1 MIPSHKHN
9 TIKRKHYRI
18 QQLLVRSINLTHKS
32 PQEPEAIIPPIL
44 RSRLSISHS
53 PPLSWKGSVLSAA
66 EEWDEPDHEP
76 CVQNT
81 AHVLLAL
88 DNGTKYIDSRINH
101 KQDRTCLPNTVK
113 VSIINCIFIWIV
125 QNLPHFLKWMLPVL
139 CSNHQCPDHK
149 IMSLASLE
157 ANSSMTP
164 STDSGFVYLKT
175 MCTPWAMEVG

>member
-1 MIPSHKHN
+1 
-9 TIKRKHYRI
+9 
-18 QQLLVRSINLTHKS
+18 
-32 PQEPEAIIPPIL
+32 
-44 RSRLSISHS
+44 LSISHS
-53 PPLSWKGSVLSAA
+53 PPLTWKSSVLSAA

-81 AHVLLAL
+81 ANVLLAL
-88 DNGTKYIDSRINH
+88 NNGTIYTDSCINH

-139 CSNHQCPDHK
+139 CSNHQYPDHK

-164 STDSGFVYLKT
+164 WLILVFVYLQT
-175 MCTPWAMEVG
+175 MCNTMSYGSWLSGRFQIKPLHLVQQSVTWMLSCFYMHMDVHNLPHL